1 MAGGGAFTK
10 HPTHPGRVRH
20 QFIAHA
26 ITHTI
31 INQDRPE
38 QKADHD
44 ARATRYDPAR
54 FYFAGAQ
61 CADAVNSGQY
71 VVQGGSIAMRFGSPQ
86 QPESVVARLAPSN
99 ALTLGAVRYERR

>member
-1 MAGGGAFTK
+1 M
-10 HPTHPGRVRH
+10 RH
-20 QFIAHA
+20 LFIAHA

-38 QKADHD
+38 PNADHD

-54 FYFAGAQ
+54 FDFAGVQRAN
-61 CADAVNSGQY
+61 AVNSGQY
-71 VVQGGSIAMRFGSPQ
+71 VVQGESIAMRFGSPQ

-99 ALTLGAVRYERR
+99 ALPIGAVRYERR